1 MVLVVVAI
9 IVVVVVFVVVYSNVN
24 TQTNKNNT
32 NNNTEKPS
40 DCVVMALLDITMQLQ
55 RGTRFVSDFVEIFR
69 WHVCSSYS
77 DF

>member
-1 MVLVVVAI
+1 MIVLVVVAI
-9 IVVVVVFVVVYSNVN
+9 IVFVVVYSNVN

-40 DCVVMALLDITMQLQ
+40 DCVVMALLDIAMQLQ
-55 RGTRFVSDFVEIFR
+55 RSTRFLSDFVEIFR